1 MSISSQLR
9 CSAVTQAGSTD
20 LELLAC
26 VDGFSDF
33 LAKRGYAAR
42 TIAFYVRSLD
52 RFTRWLTQH
61 EVAVVDV
68 DDAVMRDFLAADAS
82 LSRFAKV
89 NSRAALHQFFAMR
102 GATRASC
109 QAASAPV
116 SLNAAELEAFDRHLD
131 EVRGLSPATRLAR
144 LRYVGAFL
152 NERFSG
158 SDIVQLCVITPVQVA
173 AFVERYTAGWTPGSI
188 RSVCNALRS
197 YFAYRGALGDSN
209 SAIAAALPQTAQ
221 WRLSGLPQALSHEE
235 ITQLLDAFD
244 RDSATGRRDYAITRC
259 LLDLGLRR
267 SEVAR
272 LCLEDVDWHTGTV
285 HIHGKGKR
293 IDALPLPALTARAIV
308 AYLQDGRPSTKRRE
322 IFVRHRPP
330 LDAPADADI
339 IRNAV
344 RYAAARCGLSTRIH
358 GTHIL
363 RHTLAEQLVQRGT
376 RFKEIA
382 DLLRHRSLDTT
393 AIYAKVDLPAL
404 AEVALPWPGRLA

>member
-9 CSAVTQAGSTD
+9 CSAVTRGGSTD
-20 LELLAC
+20 RELRAY
-26 VDGFSDF
+26 VEGFSDF

-52 RFTRWLTQH
+52 RFTRWLTQY
-61 EVAVVDV
+61 EAAVVEL
-68 DDAVMRDFLAADAS
+68 DDAVMRDFLAAEAS
-82 LSRFAKV
+82 VSRFAKV

-102 GATRASC
+102 RATRPSLPGATPR
-109 QAASAPV
+109 V
-116 SLNAAELEAFDRHLD
+116 SLNALELAAFDRHLD
-131 EVRGLSPATRLAR
+131 EVRGLSAATRLAQ

-152 NERFSG
+152 NERFS
-158 SDIVQLCVITPVQVA
+158 SFDIVQLCVVTPVEVA
-173 AFVERYTAGWTPGSI
+173 AFVEGYTAGWTPGSI
-188 RSVCNALRS
+188 RAVCIALRS
-197 YFAYRGALGDSN
+197 YFAYRTQQGESISAL
-209 SAIAAALPQTAQ
+209 AAALPHVAH
-221 WRLSGLPQALSHEE
+221 WRLAGLPQALSREE
-235 ITQLLDAFD
+235 ITQLVDAFD

-259 LLDLGLRR
+259 LLDLGLR
-267 SEVAR
+267 SAEVAR
-272 LCLEDVDWHTGTV
+272 LCLEDVDWHAGTV

-293 IDALPLPALTARAIV
+293 IDALPLPGLTARAIV

-330 LDAPADADI
+330 LDAPADARI

-344 RYAAARCGLSTRIH
+344 RYAAARCGLGTRIR

-363 RHTLAEQLVQRGT
+363 RHTLAVQLVQRGT

-393 AIYAKVDLPAL
+393 AIYAKVDLAAL
-404 AEVALPWPGRLA
+404 AEVALPWPGRSA